1 MQRQRAIVRS
11 RGWCRSAALVATE
24 AITNGWAVH
33 WHIGIVVVSDGVP
46 KVVAAATGER
56 LVPVAL
62 DKFQDRD
69 VVAVAVQNGKQ
80 NSGAAGGRAGRQN
93 SISSRPLGRFVFEA
107 RRN

>member
-1 MQRQRAIVRS
+1 
-11 RGWCRSAALVATE
+11 VATE

-33 WHIGIVVVSDGVP
+33 WHIGIVVVSDRVP

-69 VVAVAVQNGKQ
+69 VVGLAVQNGRQ
-80 NSGAAGGRAGRQN
+80 NSGAAGARAGRQN
-93 SISSRPLGRFVFEA
+93 SISSRPLGRLCSKRGEITG
-107 RRN
+107 RP